1 MKYTI
6 YLALIFAITTAC
18 SSTESKTSS
27 TSAKKETKQE
37 KREALPFLSDATL
50 VKIYDECEGIDITY
64 YDYPVSMSSNAD
76 NTKSFIAMISQEVM
90 YADQLMKKPTGV
102 MNFNIDGDI
111 FIDANFY
118 LNINKQTGYFEFIK
132 DKKKYYHPIK
142 QQGMNVFMQPIDM
155 TKQKAQ

>member
-6 YLALIFAITTAC
+6 YLFLIFAILTAC
-18 SSTESKTSS
+18 NTADTKTSS
-27 TSAKKETKQE
+27 SQKKETKNT
-37 KREALPFLSDATL
+37 KREALPFLNDATL

-64 YDYPVSMSSNAD
+64 FDYPVSMSSNAD
-76 NTKSFIAMISQEVM
+76 NTKSFISMISQEKM
-90 YADQLMKKPTGV
+90 YADQLMKKATGI

-118 LNINKQTGYFEFIK
+118 LNIKKNTGYFEFIK

-142 QQGMNVFMQPIDM
+142 PDGIHVFMQPIDM
-155 TKQKAQ
+155 VQQKQQ

>member
-6 YLALIFAITTAC
+6 YLILIFAITSAC
-18 SSTESKTSS
+18 NSDTKRSSAT
-27 TSAKKETKQE
+27 KKETTPS

-50 VKIYDECEGIDITY
+50 VKIYEECEGIDITY

-90 YADQLMKKPTGV
+90 YADQLMKKPTGI

-118 LNINKQTGYFEFIK
+118 LNIKKQTGYFEFIK
-132 DKKKYYHPIK
+132 DKKKYYHQIK
-142 QQGMNVFMQPIDM
+142 QSGMNVFMQPIDM
-155 TKQKAQ
+155 TKQKTQ

>member
-1 MKYTI
+1 MKYTV
-6 YLALIFAITTAC
+6 YLFLVFAILTACNSTETKTTAN
-18 SSTESKTSS
+18 T
-27 TSAKKETKQE
+27 KKETKPT

-64 YDYPVSMSSNAD
+64 FDYPVSMSSNAE
-76 NTKSFIAMISQEVM
+76 NTKSFISMISQDIM
-90 YADQLMKKPTGV
+90 YADQKMKKATGI

-118 LNINKQTGYFEFIK
+118 LDIKKRTGYFEFIK

-142 QQGMNVFMQPIDM
+142 QDGIHIFMQPIDM
-155 TKQKAQ
+155 VQKKQQ